1 MMMRIRYLT
10 IGLICFVII
19 VGTSFVSTGIFV
31 HAQDTATGDNQT
43 NLEDQIQNKNAELEY
58 IKNQIAD
65 TQNKLEATQ
74 TQKQTLSS
82 QLNRVNSTI
91 KQIDLGIKSSKITVE
106 RLDLE
111 VQVLKGDIIKAE
123 DSLATQQIAL
133 GEVLREIQ
141 QKDNESILYIM
152 IKNQTLSDSLLEVQ
166 ALKDLYN
173 DAVLK
178 IQELNSTHQYLNN
191 ALNKTKRSKQRK
203 QAELATLAYK
213 KVIQQDLQ
221 NQKQEFLKQTKNQE
235 QTYNKYI
242 EDLKARQAKILQDIF
257 DIESKLR
264 SGINY
269 ADLPKKLPGLL
280 NEPIAKS
287 DYVVTQGYGVT
298 PYSKRFYAS
307 GFHNGVDLGAPIGTP
322 IMAPADGVVVAVGNQ
337 DKYCPRGAYG
347 RFVVLK
353 HYIGLTTLYG
363 HMSLYT
369 VKTGDTVTKGQIIG
383 YVGNSGLA
391 TGPHLHFTIYDTTTF
406 KMGSSRV
413 CGPMPYG
420 GSIDPNNY
428 VIF

>member
-1 MMMRIRYLT
+1 MRRPIQYLT
-10 IGLICFVII
+10 LVYICFALVF
-19 VGTSFVSTGIFV
+19 GSTGAMLVF
-31 HAQDTATGDNQT
+31 AQEAGAGDAST

-65 TQNKLEATQ
+65 TQNKLETTQ

-82 QLNRVNSTI
+82 QLNRINSTI
-91 KQIDLGIKSSKITVE
+91 NQIDLSIKSSKVTVE

-111 VQVLKGDIIKAE
+111 SQVLRGDITQAE
-123 DSLATQQIAL
+123 ADLITQQAAL

-178 IQELNSTHQYLNN
+178 IQELNSTHHYLNN
-191 ALNKTKRSKQRK
+191 ALNKTEQTKQNKER
-203 QAELATLAYK
+203 ELSTLSSK

-221 NQKQEFLKQTKNQE
+221 DQKQTFLKETKDQE
-235 QTYNKYI
+235 ATYNQYI
-242 EDLKARQAKILQDIF
+242 EDLKARQAQVLQDIF

-269 ADLPKKLPGLL
+269 ADLPDKLPGLL
-280 NEPIAKS
+280 DTPIAKG

-298 PYSKRFYAS
+298 AYSKRFYAS

-322 IMAPADGVVVAVGNQ
+322 IIAPSDGVVVAIGNQ
-337 DKYCPRGAYG
+337 DTYCPRGAYG
-347 RFVVLK
+347 RFVVIK
-353 HYIGLTTLYG
+353 HYMGLTTLYG
-363 HMSLYT
+363 HMSLYV
-369 VKTGDTVTKGQIIG
+369 VKAGDTVKKGQIIG

-391 TGPHLHFTIYDTTTF
+391 TGPHLHFTIYDSTTF
-406 KMGSSRV
+406 EMGQSRV

-420 GSIDPNNY
+420 GSINPYNY